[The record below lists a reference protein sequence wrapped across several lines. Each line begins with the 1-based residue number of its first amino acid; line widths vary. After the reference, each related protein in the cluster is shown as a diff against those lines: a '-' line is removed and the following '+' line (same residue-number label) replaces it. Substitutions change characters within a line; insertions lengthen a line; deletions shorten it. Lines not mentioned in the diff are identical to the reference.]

1 MTGSVNPSL
10 QLKTHQCPS
19 SGVEAPRPHTQTPC
33 REAAQPKA
41 SFTLW
46 SGQMQPDCCKKCFIS
61 NLINSSLW
69 ALESRKVTGEANKN
83 SKDTRGKNQSN
94 CTHKSSK
101 VVLLTQT
108 SHTFC
113 IAKKS

>member
-1 MTGSVNPSL
+1 MTGS
-10 QLKTHQCPS
+10 CPS
-19 SGVEAPRPHTQTPC
+19 SQIEAPRPHTQPPR
-33 REAAQPKA
+33 REAAQPEA

-46 SGQMQPDCCKKCFIS
+46 SGQMQPNCCKKS
-61 NLINSSLW
+61 PSW
-69 ALESRKVTGEANKN
+69 ALESRKANKN
-83 SKDTRGKNQSN
+83 SKDTREKTQSN